1 MSVEFRQRTP
11 GEYAQILWRRKWLI
25 ALPAVAI
32 SLAVAYVVW
41 RLPNVYEST
50 TLLTVRPA
58 AISPSVVPQLSD
70 TDLSMRINSIGQVVV
85 SRTFLEPLIE
95 KFNLYADDRRRG
107 VPMDALV
114 ERMRTRDIT
123 VKINTG
129 RNDVTN
135 GFNISFRASEPRSA
149 QAVAGELAS
158 KYVNAQTQA
167 STQESLQTKEF
178 FEAKA
183 REAKERLDAIDRKR
197 LDFMV
202 ANKDHLPSSSQSLL
216 GQLTGLREQQ
226 KGLYAEI
233 GRLRE
238 RRTVLMTQRG
248 DLEKQREQ
256 DISAV
261 AERMGNPKETLAYAE
276 LVKREAQLESELQ
289 QLQTQYKP
297 KHPDVVAKRAEM
309 GSVRRQMEAMV
320 SESEER
326 VAQERKKRESLIDP
340 RLNTN
345 KYEVQLAEGD
355 IKRLEAFLATTEKQI
370 AELSGRINS
379 LSQTE
384 VGLESL
390 NREYQTEKAA
400 YDELLE
406 QRRKAEIVSDVAAN
420 QQGESIAVIDPA
432 SLPVQPVA
440 PNRPVLL
447 GMGLA
452 LGLGVGLAFA
462 AAREVPR
469 LLTIQTT
476 EDAEHYTGLP
486 VLVSVPELLTPREER
501 RLRVRRA
508 ALAVAA
514 VLVTVVSVPA
524 LAFLLRAL
532 RLVEMFA
539 SRG

>member
-149 QAVAGELAS
+149 QAVASELAS

-178 FEAKA
+178 FETKA

-202 ANKDHLPSSSQSLL
+202 ANRDHLPSSSQSLL

-297 KHPDVVAKRAEM
+297 KHPDVVAKKAEL

-452 LGLGVGLAFA
+452 LGLGIGLAFA

>member
-11 GEYAQILWRRKWLI
+11 GEYAQIVWRRKWLI

-32 SLAVAYVVW
+32 ALAIGYVVW

-58 AISPSVVPQLSD
+58 TISPSVVPQLSD
-70 TDLSMRINSIGQVVV
+70 SDLTMRINSIGQVVV
-85 SRTFLEPLIE
+85 SRTSLEPLIE
-95 KFNLYADDRRRG
+95 KFNLYADERRRR

-135 GFNISFRASEPRSA
+135 GFNISFRAPDPRSA
-149 QAVAGELAS
+149 QAVAAELAS

-167 STQESLQTKEF
+167 ATQESLQTKEF
-178 FEAKA
+178 FDNKV
-183 REAKERLDAIDRKR
+183 REAKEKLDAIDRKR

-202 ANKDHLPSSSQSLL
+202 SNKEHLPSSAQSLL
-216 GQLTGLREQQ
+216 GQLAGLREQQ
-226 KGLYAEI
+226 KGLYAEL
-233 GRLRE
+233 GRVRE

-248 DLEKQREQ
+248 DREKQREQ
-256 DISAV
+256 EINRIASDI
-261 AERMGNPKETLAYAE
+261 GDPKQTLAYVE

-297 KHPDVVAKRAEM
+297 KHPDVVAKKAEI
-309 GSVRRQMEAMV
+309 GSVKRQMEAMV
-320 SESEER
+320 SETEER
-326 VAQERKKRESLIDP
+326 VERERKKRETLIDP

-345 KYEVQLAEGD
+345 KYEVQLADGD
-355 IKRLEAFLATTEKQI
+355 IKRLESFLASTEKQI
-370 AELSGRINS
+370 AEVNARIGGLSG
-379 LSQTE
+379 TE

-400 YDELLE
+400 FDELRE
-406 QRRKAEIVSDVAAN
+406 QRQKADIVADVAAN
-420 QQGESIAVIDPA
+420 AQGETIAVIDPA
-432 SLPVQPVA
+432 SLPVEPVA

-447 GMGLA
+447 VAALA

-501 RLRVRRA
+501 RLRLRRT

-514 VLVTVVSVPA
+514 VVVTVASVPA

-532 RLVEMFA
+532 RLVEIFA